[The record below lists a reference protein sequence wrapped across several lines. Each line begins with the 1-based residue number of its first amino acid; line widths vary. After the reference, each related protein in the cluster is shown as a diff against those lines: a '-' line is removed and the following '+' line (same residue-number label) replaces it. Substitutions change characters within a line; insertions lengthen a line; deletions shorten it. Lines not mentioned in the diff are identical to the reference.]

1 MNLKENGRG
10 GKRKMSKQ
18 TQRKSLKYEKKDY
31 KRTRTMPGAWY
42 LSSYEYKFNITHMQP
57 FLTKL
62 KDKKLVGNQC
72 SGCNRVFYPPRFVCG
87 ECLVKP
93 DRWVDIRDTASVSTY
108 AIAYLKDDEGNVQE
122 KPMVL
127 VHHDGT
133 DTTSIAELEPG
144 VDVKD
149 TYIKMPIKAHWREK
163 TEGGLEDI
171 EYYDL
176 IEDDAEDLD

>member
-1 MNLKENGRG
+1 
-10 GKRKMSKQ
+10 MSKQ
-18 TQRKSLKYEKKDY
+18 TQRKSLDYVKKKYE
-31 KRTRTMPGAWY
+31 RTRTMPASWY
-42 LSSYEYKFNITHMQP
+42 LSSYNYKFNITHFKP
-57 FLTKL
+57 FLEKL
-62 KDKKLVGNQC
+62 KEKKLVANQC

-93 DRWVDIRDTASVSTY
+93 DRWVDIRDTATVATY
-108 AIAYLKDDEGNVQE
+108 AIAYLKDEEGKVQE

-133 DTTSIAELEPG
+133 DTCSIAELEPG

-149 TYIKMPIKAHWREK
+149 TYIKMPIKAHWKEDRQ
-163 TEGGLEDI
+163 GGLMDI

-176 IEDDAEDLD
+176 MEDDAEDLD